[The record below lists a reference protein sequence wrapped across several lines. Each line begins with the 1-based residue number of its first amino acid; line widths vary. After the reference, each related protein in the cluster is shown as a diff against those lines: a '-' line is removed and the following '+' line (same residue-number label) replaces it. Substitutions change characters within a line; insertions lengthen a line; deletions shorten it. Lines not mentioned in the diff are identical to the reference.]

1 LNVKSRVLKRLGWI
15 LFWVFILHFIVEVT
29 GHHYIYNTLSSTVF
43 EGRLGPGILEYKDMP
58 NRVIETGDAQPWKI
72 SSDYNAA
79 SFNEEELSFHEEF
92 GTVSFLVIKND
103 EIVFEEYWDDFDL
116 ESISNSF
123 SMAKSVVGVLTGIA
137 IKKGQIESVDKPA
150 YWYLPQY
157 ESDLGEKMTI
167 RHLLTM
173 SSGINFDESYINPF
187 SFPARANY
195 GDNLELLLRNYEVT
209 EEPDEYFNYQSGGT
223 QVLAFALK
231 SVTRTSL
238 SEYASE
244 NLWKPLGAEHEA
256 LWSLDHEG
264 GTEKAFCCI
273 NATARDFAR
282 IGKLYLN
289 NGRWNGVQIV
299 DSAYVAA
306 SVSQQQ
312 GLKNEDGSQ
321 CEIYGYSWWL
331 GEHKSKYFYMMRG
344 ILGQYV
350 IVIPEDDIIVVR
362 MGHKRK
368 YGSGIPHPEDVF
380 HYIDM
385 AQRLTAE

>member
-1 LNVKSRVLKRLGWI
+1 
-15 LFWVFILHFIVEVT
+15 
-29 GHHYIYNTLSSTVF
+29 
-43 EGRLGPGILEYKDMP
+43 
-58 NRVIETGDAQPWKI
+58 
-72 SSDYNAA
+72 
-79 SFNEEELSFHEEF
+79 
-92 GTVSFLVIKND
+92 
-103 EIVFEEYWDDFDL
+103 
-116 ESISNSF
+116 
-123 SMAKSVVGVLTGIA
+123 MAKSVVGVLTGIA

-150 YWYLPQY
+150 YRYLPQY

-209 EEPDEYFNYQSGGT
+209 EEPGEYFNYQSGGT

-350 IVIPEDDIIVVR
+350 IVIPEHDIIVVR

>member
-1 LNVKSRVLKRLGWI
+1 M
-15 LFWVFILHFIVEVT
+15 FWVLIAHFVVEVT
-29 GHHYIYNTLSSTVF
+29 GHHYIYNTLSKTVF
-43 EGRLGPGILEYKDMP
+43 EGRLGPGILEYKGMP
-58 NRVIETGDAQPWKI
+58 NRVIETGIAQPWI
-72 SSDYNAA
+72 MSETYNSA
-79 SFNEEELSFHEEF
+79 SFNEDELSFHDEF
-92 GTVSFLVIKND
+92 GTVAFLVIKND
-103 EIVFEEYWDDFDL
+103 EIIFEEFWDGFDQ
-116 ESISNSF
+116 ETISNSF

-137 IKKGQIESVDKPA
+137 IKNGHIKSVDDPVFH
-150 YWYLPQY
+150 YLPQY
-157 ESDLGEKMTI
+157 EAELGKKMTI

-195 GDNLELLLRNYEVT
+195 GDNLELLLRNYDVT
-209 EEPDEYFNYQSGGT
+209 EEPGKSFNYQSGGT

-231 SVTRTSL
+231 SATRSSL
-238 SEYASE
+238 AEYASTH
-244 NLWKPLGAEHEA
+244 LWKPIGAEHEA
-256 LWSLDHEG
+256 LWSLDRED

-289 NGRWNGVQIV
+289 NGQWNGQQIL

-306 SVSQQQ
+306 SISHQPEF
-312 GLKNEDGSQ
+312 KNADGSA

-331 GEHKSKYFYMMRG
+331 GRHHDKDFYMMRG

-350 IVIPEDDIIVVR
+350 IVIPEDDLILVR

-368 YGSGIPHPEDVF
+368 MGSGIPHPEDVF
-380 HYIDM
+380 RYMDM
-385 AQRLTAE
+385 ALRISNE

>member
-1 LNVKSRVLKRLGWI
+1 MNAKSRVLKKLGWF
-15 LFWVFILHFIVEVT
+15 LFWILILHFVVEVT
-29 GHHYIYNTLSSTVF
+29 GHRYLYNTLASTVF
-43 EGRLGPGILEYKDMP
+43 QGRLGPGILEYNDMP
-58 NRVIETGDAQPWKI
+58 NRAIEKGEAQPWKI
-72 SSDYNAA
+72 SADYNTA
-79 SFNEEELSFHEEF
+79 SFDQDELDFHKEF
-92 GTVSFLVIKND
+92 GTVSYLVIKDD
-103 EIVFEEYWDDFDL
+103 EIVFEEYWDDFDD

-123 SMAKSVVGVLTGIA
+123 SMAKSVVGALTGIA
-137 IKKGQIESVDKPA
+137 IKKGHIESVDKPV

-157 ESDLGEKMTI
+157 ETELGKKMTI

-173 SSGINFDESYINPF
+173 SSGINFDESYLNPF

-209 EEPDEYFNYQSGGT
+209 EKPGETFNYQSGGT

-231 SVTRTSL
+231 SATRTSL
-238 SEYASE
+238 AEYASE

-256 LWSLDHEG
+256 LWSLDHEN

-289 NGRWNGVQIV
+289 HGKWNGQQIV

-306 SVSQQQ
+306 SIAQQK

-321 CEIYGYSWWL
+321 CDIYGYSWWL
-331 GEHKSKYFYMMRG
+331 GEHQEKEFYMMRG

-350 IVIPEDDIIVVR
+350 IVVPEDDMIVVR

-368 YGSGIPHPEDVF
+368 KGIGRPHPEDV
-380 HYIDM
+380 YRYLDM
-385 AQRLTAE
+385 ALRIIAE